1 MAQTIFTGLDI
12 VLLKIESYIG
22 KSLVMTFFVSL
33 VIIVGLDFV
42 AAFVDEMGKIRGNYN
57 ITEALLY
64 VLRTLPGRIYEF
76 VPFAVLI
83 GSLIS
88 LGQFS
93 SNSELVVM
101 RASGMTKA
109 QITWII
115 LKPVTIIALLAVVIG
130 EVLAPIAD
138 ISAENRRNIMMNK
151 GAYSFGRYGV
161 WNREGDT
168 FIHFNTV
175 DSMGEATGITLF
187 KFDERRSLRS
197 ALRADR
203 ALFEGDH
210 WTLINVKKTEFFKW
224 ETRGVLLDKLRWDTA
239 INPRSLLIE
248 MIDPLKLKISDLYYY
263 LSYLTSQDRV
273 SASFELAF
281 WRKLFFPI
289 TLLGLVFVGASFVF
303 GPLREGSIGFRIFV
317 GVMIGI
323 TFKVSQDLLG
333 PSSIVF
339 GFSPILVAVI
349 PILGCIFVGGILM
362 ARFS

>member
-1 MAQTIFTGLDI
+1 MMSFL
-12 VLLKIESYIG
+12 
-22 KSLVMTFFVSL
+22 VSL

-42 AAFVDEMGKIRGNYN
+42 AAFVDEMGKIRGKYT
-57 ITEALLY
+57 ITEALRY
-64 VLRTLPGRIYEF
+64 VFSTLPGRIYEF

-109 QITWII
+109 QIIWVI
-115 LKPVTIIALLAVVIG
+115 LKPVMIIAVLAALLGELLAP
-130 EVLAPIAD
+130 AAD
-138 ISAENRRNIMMNK
+138 INAENRRNIMMNK
-151 GAYSFGRYGV
+151 GADSFGRYGV

-175 DSMGEATGITLF
+175 DNAGEATGISLF

-197 ALRADR
+197 ALTADR
-203 ALFEGDH
+203 AVFKGDH
-210 WTLINVKKTEFFKW
+210 WALINVKKTDFFKW
-224 ETRGVLLDKLRWDTA
+224 ETKGILLDNLRWDTA

-248 MIDPLKLKISDLYYY
+248 MIDPVKLKISDLYYY
-263 LSYLTSQDRV
+263 INYLTSQDHG
-273 SASFELAF
+273 SSSFELAF

-289 TLLGLVFVGASFVF
+289 TLLGLVFVGVSFVF

-323 TFKVSQDLLG
+323 IFKVSQDLLG

-339 GFSPILVAVI
+339 GFSPMLVAVV
-349 PILGCIFVGGILM
+349 PILGCILLGGILM
-362 ARFS
+362 FRFS